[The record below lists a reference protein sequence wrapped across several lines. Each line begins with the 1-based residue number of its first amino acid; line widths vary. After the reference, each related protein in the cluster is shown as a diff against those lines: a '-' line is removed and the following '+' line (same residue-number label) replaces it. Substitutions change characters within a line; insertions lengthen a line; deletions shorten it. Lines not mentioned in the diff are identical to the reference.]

1 MVTDDYRDKRFL
13 IVDDFESF
21 QQILKRLL
29 HDLNV
34 KSIDTALSGSKALKL
49 CEERTYDVIFCDFD
63 LGKGQNGLQ
72 LIEEMRHK
80 HLLGS
85 GTICIIVTADSSRD
99 AVIGSLEYKPDAYM
113 NKPISSAELK
123 SRLIKCLKQKNE
135 LHDINHLIDSNKL
148 TQAIALCGQKIN
160 ENSRQKNW
168 CLKTK
173 GQLLIRCKKWDD
185 AEALYKTVLKGRKLF
200 WAQLGYADVLAA
212 KQEYQA
218 ALTAYQLAYQENS
231 ASLEAYEGAAR
242 MLINLGKPQEAQKIL
257 EQISHISARSVSRQK
272 LLADVSKI
280 NGDFDAAAKA
290 SRKVVRLAENSIH
303 KNAENE
309 LDLADNL
316 TEAALHTSD
325 DKKIRAYAKEA
336 ISTLQNTHKDNT
348 DQNIKIQSKLIESR
362 AYNSIN
368 DKTNAE
374 QALDL
379 AEKRI
384 NKNGSIANLRT
395 QLELTKSYLQ
405 SGHKEKA
412 TTLLA
417 QLAEQY
423 KDNPEI
429 CAKLDKIT
437 DEPVSKIGKLDVIKA
452 NKEGIKMFDDGNYL
466 EAVQCFLKA
475 TKNFPKHVGLRLNI
489 IQSFIFQIKKASVNL
504 DILEQCEK
512 HLAVVKNIQ
521 NDHPQYKRYKSIS
534 KTLDLIIKNTKK
546 EN

>member
-1 MVTDDYRDKRFL
+1 M
-13 IVDDFESF
+13 
-21 QQILKRLL
+21 
-29 HDLNV
+29 
-34 KSIDTALSGSKALKL
+34 
-49 CEERTYDVIFCDFD
+49 
-63 LGKGQNGLQ
+63 
-72 LIEEMRHK
+72 
-80 HLLGS
+80 
-85 GTICIIVTADSSRD
+85 
-99 AVIGSLEYKPDAYM
+99 
-113 NKPISSAELK
+113 
-123 SRLIKCLKQKNE
+123 
-135 LHDINHLIDSNKL
+135 
-148 TQAIALCGQKIN
+148 
-160 ENSRQKNW
+160 
-168 CLKTK
+168 
-173 GQLLIRCKKWDD
+173 
-185 AEALYKTVLKGRKLF
+185 
-200 WAQLGYADVLAA
+200 
-212 KQEYQA
+212 
-218 ALTAYQLAYQENS
+218 
-231 ASLEAYEGAAR
+231 
-242 MLINLGKPQEAQKIL
+242 
-257 EQISHISARSVSRQK
+257 
-272 LLADVSKI
+272 
-280 NGDFDAAAKA
+280 
-290 SRKVVRLAENSIH
+290 VRLAENSIH

-316 TEAALHTSD
+316 TEAALHSSD

-336 ISTLQNTHKDNT
+336 ISTLQNTHKDNA

-417 QLAEQY
+417 QLADQY